1 MDVNEKIS
9 LEPARWKT
17 LLIGFDELCDSR
29 FLQRGPQLVELFR
42 TGQQG
47 KFTVLPSVI
56 DGGGMASRGNQ
67 GGHQDVGIEHHPHQ
81 ALSAFPRARRSARTS
96 RTAAST
102 MRCKWSGWASA
113 LRVLMS

>member
-1 MDVNEKIS
+1 MCWASFLIWFHQ
-9 LEPARWKT
+9 PPGP
-17 LLIGFDELCDSR
+17 IGFDKLGNSR

-47 KFTVLPSVI
+47 KFTVLPSVV
-56 DGGGMASRGNQ
+56 DGCGMARRANQ
-67 GGHQDVGIEHHPHQ
+67 GGHKDIGIEGHAHQ
-81 ALSAFPRARRSARTS
+81 ALPAFPRARRSARTS

-102 MRCKWSGWASA
+102 MRCNSSGRALA